1 MAAEDVAALRKIGQ
15 AIVADTAERHPF
27 PSVARMVDLWRAW
40 SPVEGLRPD
49 DWILVCIGVAQQEGD
64 LYEGYGD
71 GYRDGKN
78 MAEGEF
84 HALLDVYIRAEEAS

>member
-1 MAAEDVAALRKIGQ
+1 MAPEDLIGLRKIGQ
-15 AIVADTAERHPF
+15 SIVAEQERHSF

-40 SPVEGLRPD
+40 STVEGWRPD
-49 DWILVCIGVAQQEGD
+49 DLILVCIGIAQAEGD
-64 LYEGYGD
+64 LYEGYSD

-84 HALLDVYIRAEEAS
+84 HTLLDIYIRAEGAS